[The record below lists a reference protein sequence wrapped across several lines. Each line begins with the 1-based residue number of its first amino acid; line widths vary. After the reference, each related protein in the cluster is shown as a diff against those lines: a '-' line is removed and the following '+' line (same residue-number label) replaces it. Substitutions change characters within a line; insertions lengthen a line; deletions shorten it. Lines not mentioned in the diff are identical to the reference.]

1 MLWWYHKRYYFEGVL
16 GVILIDSVLKSHHIE
31 D

>member
-16 GVILIDSVLKSHHIE
+16 GVILIDTILKSHYIE
-31 D
+31 G